1 MPRLYREA
9 PLLSIWEGSGNV
21 AALDALRAMTRQP
34 HTLEVL
40 VAELELALG
49 ADRRFD
55 SALVELKDVLADT
68 AGLEHRARRVAERVA
83 LVLQGS
89 LLVRGG
95 HPPPPTRFASADS
108 AVTGVRRS
116 ARCPSA
122 WTPPRSSLGPPPRSA
137 DTHPVWS

>member
-55 SALVELKDVLADT
+55 AALVELKDVLADT

-95 HPPPPTRFASADS
+95 HPAVADAFCVS
-108 AVTGVRRS
+108 RLGGDWGAAFGTLPIGVDTS
-116 ARCPSA
+116 SIIARA
-122 WTPPRSSLGPPPRSA
+122 TPKVG
-137 DTHPVWS
+137 